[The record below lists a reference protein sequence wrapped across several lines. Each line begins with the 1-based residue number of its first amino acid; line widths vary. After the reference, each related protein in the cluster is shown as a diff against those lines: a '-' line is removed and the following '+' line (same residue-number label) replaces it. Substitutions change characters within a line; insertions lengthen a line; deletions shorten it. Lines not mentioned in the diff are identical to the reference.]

1 MTTSVY
7 ATTIIETL
15 KVRGETVSVAE
26 SLTGGGLGH
35 ALTQVPGASEVF
47 TGGIIAYTADI
58 KVNFLGVPRAIIDEF
73 SVVSEEVAIAMAN
86 GAREK
91 IGTTWAISTTGVAG
105 PGDYLGIREGTVWIA
120 IAGPINQTLQ
130 LTLDGGRDGVRQ
142 GAISSAIGNFARI
155 LSTWDLS
162 KGVSDGAIT

>member
-15 KVRGETVSVAE
+15 KARGETVSVAE

-35 ALTQVPGASEVF
+35 ALTAVPGASEVF
-47 TGGIIAYTADI
+47 IGGIIAYTSDV
-58 KVNFLGVPRAIIDEF
+58 KVNFLGVPRALIDEF
-73 SVVSEEVAIAMAN
+73 SVVSEEVAVAMAN

-91 IGTTWAISTTGVAG
+91 IGTTWAISTTGIAG
-105 PGDYLGIREGTVWIA
+105 PGDYMAIREGTVWIA
-120 IAGPINQTLQ
+120 IAGPINQTLL

-155 LSTWDLS
+155 LST
-162 KGVSDGAIT
+162 

>member
-1 MTTSVY
+1 MTTNVY

-15 KVRGETVSVAE
+15 KARGETVSVAE

-47 TGGIIAYTADI
+47 LGGIIAYTADV
-58 KVNFLGVPRAIIDEF
+58 KVNFLGVPRATIDEF

-105 PGDYLGIREGTVWIA
+105 PGDYMGIREGTVWIA
-120 IAGPINQTLQ
+120 ISGPINQTLQ

-155 LSTWDLS
+155 LST
-162 KGVSDGAIT
+162 

>member
-15 KVRGETVSVAE
+15 KARGETVSIAE

-47 TGGIIAYTADI
+47 IGGIIAYTADV

-105 PGDYLGIREGTVWIA
+105 PGDYMGIREGTVWIA
-120 IAGPINQTLQ
+120 IAGPINQTLL

-155 LSTWDLS
+155 LST
-162 KGVSDGAIT
+162 

>member
-15 KVRGETVSVAE
+15 KARGETVSVAE

-35 ALTQVPGASEVF
+35 ALTAVPGASEVF
-47 TGGIIAYTADI
+47 IGGIIAYTSDV
-58 KVNFLGVPRAIIDEF
+58 KVNFLGVPRALIDEF
-73 SVVSEEVAIAMAN
+73 SVVSEEVAVAMAN

-91 IGTTWAISTTGVAG
+91 IGTTWAISTTGIAG
-105 PGDYLGIREGTVWIA
+105 PGDYMAIREGTVWIA
-120 IAGPINQTLQ
+120 ISGPINQTLL

-155 LSTWDLS
+155 LST
-162 KGVSDGAIT
+162 

>member
-15 KVRGETVSVAE
+15 KARGETVSVAE

-35 ALTQVPGASEVF
+35 ALTQVPGASQVF
-47 TGGIIAYTADI
+47 LGGIIAYTADV
-58 KVNFLGVPRAIIDEF
+58 KVNFLGVPRATIDEF

-105 PGDYLGIREGTVWIA
+105 PGDYMGIREGTVWIA
-120 IAGPINQTLQ
+120 IAGPINQTLL

-155 LSTWDLS
+155 LST
-162 KGVSDGAIT
+162 